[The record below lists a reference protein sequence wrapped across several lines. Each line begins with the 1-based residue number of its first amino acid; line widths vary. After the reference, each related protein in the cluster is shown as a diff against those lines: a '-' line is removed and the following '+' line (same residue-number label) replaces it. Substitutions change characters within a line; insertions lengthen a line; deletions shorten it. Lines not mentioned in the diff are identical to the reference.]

1 MDEPG
6 SDKSLEEVLIDIARE
21 HPDFYEKY
29 VITSN
34 TEHYIDT
41 LYGGELADMLIE
53 ARIPFD
59 VGYPM
64 EFQARMSFNAEH
76 IVAALTLMSKLRG
89 SKLR

>member
-1 MDEPG
+1 MA
-6 SDKSLEEVLIDIARE
+6 DKSIEDVLIQIAHE

-29 VITSN
+29 VITN
-34 TEHYIDT
+34 ETEHYIDT

-64 EFQARMSFNAEH
+64 EFQARFSFNAEH
-76 IVAALTLMSKLRG
+76 IERALKLLMKLRG
-89 SKLR
+89 SKL

>member
-1 MDEPG
+1 MADDPTE
-6 SDKSLEEVLIDIARE
+6 KSLEEVLIEIAHE

-29 VITSN
+29 VITN
-34 TEHYIDT
+34 DTEHYIDT
-41 LYGGELADMLIE
+41 LYGGELADLLIK

-64 EFQARMSFNAEH
+64 EFQARFSFNEGH
-76 IVAALTLMSKLRG
+76 IERALTLLMKLRG